1 MVNPTLYLLF
11 LGIAVPT
18 VLTPGPGVLMSL
30 TNSIRL
36 GVPRATPGII
46 GVVLGTLM
54 IAALSATG
62 LGVILA
68 ASPTAYNVIKLA
80 GMVFM
85 LYLGWKRFNANPNFL
100 RVVNY
105 TGRKE
110 QGAPEA
116 GPLRLFG
123 EGIVLQLSNPQL
135 IIFYLSLF
143 PQCIDDNKPYWPQ
156 FVFLSL
162 SYTLLV
168 WIIHSCYGWMGHKAA
183 ERFMTQKNCIWIN
196 RISGIAFWLCALWLL
211 YSLVAG

>member
-46 GVVLGTLM
+46 GVALGTLM

-135 IIFYLSLF
+135 IIFYLSL
-143 PQCIDDNKPYWPQ
+143 
-156 FVFLSL
+156 

>member
-46 GVVLGTLM
+46 GVALGTLM

-85 LYLGWKRFNANPNFL
+85 LYLALTPTNP
-100 RVVNY
+100 
-105 TGRKE
+105 TGRSSCFCRFPTHCLS
-110 QGAPEA
+110 GSFIPVTA
-116 GPLRLFG
+116 GWG
-123 EGIVLQLSNPQL
+123 TKPQ
-135 IIFYLSLF
+135 S
-143 PQCIDDNKPYWPQ
+143 
-156 FVFLSL
+156 
-162 SYTLLV
+162 
-168 WIIHSCYGWMGHKAA
+168 
-183 ERFMTQKNCIWIN
+183 
-196 RISGIAFWLCALWLL
+196 AL
-211 YSLVAG
+211 

>member
-18 VLTPGPGVLMSL
+18 VLTPGPGGLMSL

-46 GVVLGTLM
+46 GVALGTLM

-100 RVVNY
+100 RVVSY

-135 IIFYLSLF
+135 L
-143 PQCIDDNKPYWPQ
+143 
-156 FVFLSL
+156 FLSL

>member
-46 GVVLGTLM
+46 GVALGTLM

-85 LYLGWKRFNANPNFL
+85 LYLGWKRFNANPIYYKTL
-100 RVVNY
+100 AVNSQ
-105 TGRKE
+105 K
-110 QGAPEA
+110 
-116 GPLRLFG
+116 
-123 EGIVLQLSNPQL
+123 
-135 IIFYLSLF
+135 
-143 PQCIDDNKPYWPQ
+143 QC
-156 FVFLSL
+156 V
-162 SYTLLV
+162 
-168 WIIHSCYGWMGHKAA
+168 
-183 ERFMTQKNCIWIN
+183 
-196 RISGIAFWLCALWLL
+196 
-211 YSLVAG
+211 

>member
-1 MVNPTLYLLF
+1 
-11 LGIAVPT
+11 
-18 VLTPGPGVLMSL
+18 MSL

-46 GVVLGTLM
+46 GVALGTLM

-116 GPLRLFG
+116 GPAAAFRRRYCPAALQPAAHHFLSVAFPAVHDCQQALLAAVRVSVAFLHTACLDHSFLLRLDG
-123 EGIVLQLSNPQL
+123 AQSRR
-135 IIFYLSLF
+135 
-143 PQCIDDNKPYWPQ
+143 
-156 FVFLSL
+156 
-162 SYTLLV
+162 
-168 WIIHSCYGWMGHKAA
+168 AA
-183 ERFMTQKNCIWIN
+183 
-196 RISGIAFWLCALWLL
+196 L
-211 YSLVAG
+211 

>member
-46 GVVLGTLM
+46 GVALGTLM

-123 EGIVLQLSNPQL
+123 EGIVLQLSLLAAVRVSVAFLHTACLDHSFVLRLDGAQSRRALYDSEKLHLDQQNFRHRFLALRPVAAVLAGGRL
-135 IIFYLSLF
+135 I
-143 PQCIDDNKPYWPQ
+143 
-156 FVFLSL
+156 FLPF
-162 SYTLLV
+162 TTE
-168 WIIHSCYGWMGHKAA
+168 H
-183 ERFMTQKNCIWIN
+183 
-196 RISGIAFWLCALWLL
+196 
-211 YSLVAG
+211 

>member
-18 VLTPGPGVLMSL
+18 VLTPGLGVLMSL

-46 GVVLGTLM
+46 GVALSTLM

-80 GMVFM
+80 RMVFM

-123 EGIVLQLSNPQL
+123 EGIVLQLSNP
-135 IIFYLSLF
+135 
-143 PQCIDDNKPYWPQ
+143 
-156 FVFLSL
+156 
-162 SYTLLV
+162 
-168 WIIHSCYGWMGHKAA
+168 
-183 ERFMTQKNCIWIN
+183 
-196 RISGIAFWLCALWLL
+196 
-211 YSLVAG
+211 

>member
-46 GVVLGTLM
+46 GVALGTLM

-85 LYLGWKRFNANPNFL
+85 LYLGRKRFNANPNFL

-123 EGIVLQLSNPQL
+123 EGIVLQLYNPQL
-135 IIFYLSLF
+135 IIFY
-143 PQCIDDNKPYWPQ
+143 
-156 FVFLSL
+156 LSL

>member
-46 GVVLGTLM
+46 GVALGTLM

-105 TGRKE
+105 RF
-110 QGAPEA
+110 
-116 GPLRLFG
+116 FG
-123 EGIVLQLSNPQL
+123 HMCG
-135 IIFYLSLF
+135 
-143 PQCIDDNKPYWPQ
+143 
-156 FVFLSL
+156 
-162 SYTLLV
+162 
-168 WIIHSCYGWMGHKAA
+168 
-183 ERFMTQKNCIWIN
+183 
-196 RISGIAFWLCALWLL
+196 
-211 YSLVAG
+211 

>member
-46 GVVLGTLM
+46 GVALGTLM

-116 GPLRLFG
+116 GFS
-123 EGIVLQLSNPQL
+123 EKVLSCSSPTRSSSFFICRFFRSALTPTSPTGRSSCFCRFPTHCLSGSFIPVTAGWGTKPQ
-135 IIFYLSLF
+135 S
-143 PQCIDDNKPYWPQ
+143 
-156 FVFLSL
+156 
-162 SYTLLV
+162 
-168 WIIHSCYGWMGHKAA
+168 
-183 ERFMTQKNCIWIN
+183 
-196 RISGIAFWLCALWLL
+196 AL
-211 YSLVAG
+211 

>member
-46 GVVLGTLM
+46 GVALGTLM
-54 IAALSATG
+54 IAALSATAWASSLRLRLRPTMSLSSRGWSLCSTWAGSALMQIRISSG
-62 LGVILA
+62 LSITPAEKNRARPRPV
-68 ASPTAYNVIKLA
+68 
-80 GMVFM
+80 
-85 LYLGWKRFNANPNFL
+85 
-100 RVVNY
+100 
-105 TGRKE
+105 
-110 QGAPEA
+110 
-116 GPLRLFG
+116 PLRLFG

-143 PQCIDDNKPYWPQ
+143 PQCIDANKPYWPQ